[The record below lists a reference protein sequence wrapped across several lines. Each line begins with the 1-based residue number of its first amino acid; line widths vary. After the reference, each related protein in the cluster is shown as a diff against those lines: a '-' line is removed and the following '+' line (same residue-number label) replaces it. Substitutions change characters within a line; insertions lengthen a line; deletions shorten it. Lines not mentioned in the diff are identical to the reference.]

1 MYGNF
6 LFKKIRINYFLFSA
20 FAYQLVIFQLANNH
34 VVKDVLS

>member
-20 FAYQLVIFQLANNH
+20 FAYQLVIFQLANNCMVN
-34 VVKDVLS
+34 VVLP